1 MNAQIINIFVAP
13 HISQIV
19 NSLYI
24 LQSEIIIIHVQKYPS
39 QQLSGPVWEN
49 TLPASDL
56 HAGEHGGDVDQEHS
70 HALQQSL
77 SCFETN
83 IISCQHII
91 NIVILL
97 SLSAGDCYI
106 SYDQPWILC
115 KWSIADFLLK
125 GYKLFYGSDS
135 SLVLRQLHDSDYSWI
150 KTFARFR
157 LFCGSDYH
165 MV

>member
-1 MNAQIINIFVAP
+1 MTAQIINIFVAP

-49 TLPASDL
+49 TLLASDL

-70 HALQQSL
+70 HALQQ
-77 SCFETN
+77 FHQTN

-97 SLSAGDCYI
+97 SLSAGDCFTKGESVRAVI
-106 SYDQPWILC
+106 SYNQPWILC
-115 KWSIADFLLK
+115 KWSILGLRLLH
-125 GYKLFYGSDS
+125 GSDLS
-135 SLVLRQLHDSDYSWI
+135 VVQ
-150 KTFARFR
+150 
-157 LFCGSDYH
+157 